1 MKKIIF
7 IFIIVQTMVFSMSF
21 SGGKTFSLSGD
32 MALPDG
38 DVSTSEKTGYFL
50 EFYPSEQEFIEAGLG
65 LKFNHYLSSEDN
77 ATVTRLTTL
86 YAIARFKRNLIG
98 MFPYIQIRAGFPY
111 SVDGEL
117 ITEGGD
123 LEGQIFG
130 SLGVGTQIAF
140 IDWSVNYEMNT
151 YNYTKTTGGSDRV
164 LQKLVTVSLGFKF

>member
-65 LKFNHYLSSEDN
+65 KNIHYLE
-77 ATVTRLTTL
+77 TL
-86 YAIARFKRNLIG
+86 
-98 MFPYIQIRAGFPY
+98 
-111 SVDGEL
+111 
-117 ITEGGD
+117 
-123 LEGQIFG
+123 
-130 SLGVGTQIAF
+130 
-140 IDWSVNYEMNT
+140 
-151 YNYTKTTGGSDRV
+151 
-164 LQKLVTVSLGFKF
+164 